1 MAVRFLSESLV
12 EGDRLVI
19 KQQTLFSKRKK
30 KRSKP
35 SSLNNNLNSKQY
47 AGMFELNWK
56 LQRTKHSDMH
66 VAHVMTQLR
75 LT

>member
-1 MAVRFLSESLV
+1 MSESLV
-12 EGDRLVI
+12 EGDKLVI

-30 KRSKP
+30 WSKP
-35 SSLNNNLNSKQY
+35 SSLNDTLNSKQY

-56 LQRTKHSDMH
+56 LQRTKQFDMH
-66 VAHVMTQLR
+66 VAHDMTQIR